1 MIAPA
6 ATPSA
11 REDASSFASS
21 SEPVR
26 AFPARRSASRSAS
39 AAAGATSASTSPSP
53 PANASAAASTRA
65 IPAGASRIAA
75 RAFAADR
82 IRGGKSVESRIAA
95 AVGGRLES
103 IRLVAERTDGGSAS
117 IVTRPPR
124 GAYVSAKRRPSAAT
138 SPRAAE
144 HVKNEPEV
152 KSPSESS
159 SEAFERASS
168 SEAFE
173 RASSSEASFGFGPS
187 GPNRSGSTA
196 RHPSASVAGSSA
208 RMSASGED
216 TSAMGSRPRSVPRAA
231 SRCASLGAGA
241 ARHLGGARPRPFAG
255 GCGLRNSRARPHLLG
270 TVGSTGGTSTFFA
283 ATAATPSS
291 AAPKVR
297 SIHAGS
303 PAVTLSDSNAA
314 LCFRTKSSGPA
325 DHSGVA
331 RSPIASPCVETNT
344 VGSSYNSGTASS
356 GDHR

>member
-1 MIAPA
+1 MIAPT

-26 AFPARRSASRSAS
+26 ASPARRSASRSAS

-173 RASSSEASFGFGPS
+173 RVSSSEASF
-187 GPNRSGSTA
+187 STA
-196 RHPSASVAGSSA
+196 RHASASVAGSSA
-208 RMSASGED
+208 RTSASGED
-216 TSAMGSRPRSVPRAA
+216 TSAMGSRPRSVSRAA

-241 ARHLGGARPRPFAG
+241 ARHLGGARPRPSAG

-314 LCFRTKSSGPA
+314 LCFLTKSSGPA

-331 RSPIASPCVETNT
+331 RSPIASPCVETKT
-344 VGSSYNSGTASS
+344 VGSS
-356 GDHR
+356 